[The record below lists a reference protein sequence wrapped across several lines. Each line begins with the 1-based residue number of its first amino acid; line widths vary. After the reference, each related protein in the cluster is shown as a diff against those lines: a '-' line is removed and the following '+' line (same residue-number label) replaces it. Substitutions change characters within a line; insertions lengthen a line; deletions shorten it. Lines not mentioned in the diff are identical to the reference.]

1 MGMLRQ
7 LMAYIFNLMHRIGPE
22 MTSAA
27 MRVLEASSAPLEFEV
42 VDNVVD
48 TLTPE
53 VLESF
58 RKNKVALKG
67 EFQVGAY
74 FLVSDEFLAIPK
86 Y

>member
-1 MGMLRQ
+1 
-7 LMAYIFNLMHRIGPE
+7 

-27 MRVLEASSAPLEFEV
+27 MSVLEASSAPLEFEV

-67 EFQVGAY
+67 EFQVGEY
-74 FLVSDEFLAIPK
+74 
-86 Y
+86 